1 VRLLLPGY
9 EGNMNVKYLRRIK
22 LVEEPAMGFWETKTY
37 TQLLPN
43 GEAYQFY
50 LLQEVKS
57 FITQPS
63 PGMTLKQPGPYQIS
77 GVAYSGTGRIARVLV
92 SADGGQ
98 SWAEAA
104 LQEPVLA
111 KAFTRFR
118 MAWHWNGGPAILQSR
133 AWDESGNFQPT
144 RAEFV
149 GRRGELKNVPPIG
162 AFPNQHFNAVTSWA
176 VDAKGQISHAY
187 A

>member
-1 VRLLLPGY
+1 
-9 EGNMNVKYLRRIK
+9 MNVKYLRRIK
-22 LVEEPAMGFWETKTY
+22 LVAEPAMGFWETKTY

-50 LLQEVKS
+50 FLQEVKS

-63 PGMTLKQPGPYQIS
+63 PGMTLKQPGLYQIS
-77 GVAYSGTGRIARVLV
+77 GVAYSGTGRIARVMV

-118 MAWHWNGGPAILQSR
+118 MAWHWNGGPALLQSR
-133 AWDESGNFQPT
+133 AWDEAGNFQPT

-149 GRRGELKNVPPIG
+149 AQRGELKNVPPIG
-162 AFPNQHFNAVTSWA
+162 AFPNQHFNAVTKA
-176 VDAKGQISHAY
+176 VLARFESAGFPKG
-187 A
+187 